1 MKTKML
7 PLLVMVLFAIT
18 QHLHAQS
25 TCGLYEVPLSQRIDQ
40 ATLIV
45 EAKVLSS
52 ESFQLNPDEI
62 FTRHR
67 LEVFKLLKGSLP
79 SEIEVITYGGEVNGL
94 RQTYTNLLTLRP
106 GEQGVFFLIPSLLVP
121 SAYQA
126 YASSQ
131 GVVKYVSD
139 DLGNITGQEPFHH
152 YRSVEQEVF
161 QAIEGQTGQDRVSL
175 MPTDYERRLTDWLTR
190 KGLNTSVRS
199 DGPTLIYGFANPVL
213 TGPASEFLDFE
224 VYART
229 LWGSFEFGESAIY
242 LDYNP
247 QVFGP
252 NVVANGKISVS
263 KGDLILS
270 TAYTLNISDETP
282 SQVKI
287 EIDATPGSLEDIGMA
302 ADEVLHLSVEIGNAF
317 QNPEVYFEE
326 GLMQGN
332 SSFYELVTQTFEP
345 FSYVFAEDSLY
356 SQFGT
361 SAADILDFN
370 PKVVAAG
377 IDDTITIR
385 GEDFGPQREGIVF
398 DGRVQF
404 TRQYEGASGG
414 VTQIWYEPL
423 DSDYLLWPD
432 TLIRVLVPSNVS
444 NDSINTAATG
454 DIRVRKRD
462 IAFATRSDT
471 PLTISFALRNQ
482 VVPDGAGE
490 NISVPVQLI
499 DHDSLGGYLLRYG
512 SSFLVDN
519 GAVNA
524 FERALI
530 NWRCTSQI
538 RLTRNDTITVTPFGP
553 QPSIIEFF
561 SLPVGAVTTLA
572 RTLDTR
578 EPCSDA
584 SGGEDI
590 FVLKGFRIRFNS
602 NLTWHTDV
610 SDSIPAG
617 QFDLESRAL
626 HELGHVHQ
634 LFHVNNSADL
644 MYFTSLTPTRR
655 IIQPNDEA
663 EGLHQVL
670 SWSAPALAA
679 GYACA
684 AHVPVPLAEC
694 DSIHTSVEDYS
705 SHVFDWNVFPNPT
718 DDLVHIELQ
727 SNRPVEV
734 HATLL
739 DLQGRTL
746 QSHSFPILSNY
757 QFDISTANFSP
768 GIYFLFI
775 QTGDQYQSIKIQVQ
789 H

>member
-40 ATLIV
+40 APLIV

-52 ESFQLNPDEI
+52 ESFHLNPDEI

-67 LEVFKLLKGSLP
+67 LQVFKLFKGSLP

-106 GEQGVFFLIPSLLVP
+106 GEQGVFFLIPSLLV
-121 SAYQA
+121 SGAYQA

-152 YRSVEQEVF
+152 YHSVEQEVF

-175 MPTDYERRLTDWLTR
+175 AATDYERRLTEWLTR

-199 DGPTLIYGFANPVL
+199 DGPVLIYGFANPVL

-252 NVVANGKISVS
+252 NVVANGKLSVS

-270 TAYTLNISDETP
+270 TSYTLTISDETP

-302 ADEVLHLSVEIGNAF
+302 ADEVLNLSVEIGNAF

-361 SAADILDFN
+361 SATDILDFT
-370 PKVVAAG
+370 PKIVAAG
-377 IDDTITIR
+377 IDDTLTIR
-385 GEDFGPQREGIVF
+385 GTDFGPQREGILN
-398 DGRVQF
+398 DGSVQF
-404 TRQYEGASGG
+404 TQQFEKATGGA
-414 VTQIWYEPL
+414 VDRWYRPL
-423 DSDYLLWPD
+423 ESDYLLWSD
-432 TLIRVLVPSNVS
+432 TLIQVLVPSIRD

-454 DIRVRKRD
+454 KIRVRKRD
-462 IAFATRSDT
+462 FAVATQSDT
-471 PLTISFALRNQ
+471 PLTVRFALRNQ
-482 VVPDGAGE
+482 IVPNQAGQ
-490 NISVPVQLI
+490 NVSIPIQLV
-499 DHDSLGGYLLRYG
+499 DYNGGGGYLIRYEPP
-512 SSFLVDN
+512 FLAN
-519 GAVNA
+519 SGAVDA
-524 FERALI
+524 FERALV
-530 NWRCTSQI
+530 NWRCTSGVNFY
-538 RLTRNDTITVTPFGP
+538 RNDTMSIPLTGP
-553 QPSIIEFF
+553 QQSRVLF
-561 SLPVGAVTTLA
+561 SPLPAGTLA
-572 RTLDTR
+572 STQSGRI
-578 EPCSDA
+578 PCSDTTGA
-584 SGGEDI
+584 DADI
-590 FVLKGFRIRFNS
+590 YHFSEFIMRFNS
-602 NLTWHTDV
+602 NLTWHTST
-610 SDSIPAG
+610 SDSIPNNS
-617 QFDLESRAL
+617 FDLESRAL
-626 HELGHVHQ
+626 HELGHAHQ
-634 LFHVNNSADL
+634 LLHVNNSSDL

-655 IIQPNDEA
+655 VIQPNDSS
-663 EGLHQVL
+663 GGVYQVFT
-670 SWSAPALAA
+670 WSAPALPLNYGCMAHIPVNPVD
-679 GYACA
+679 CA
-684 AHVPVPLAEC
+684 N
-694 DSIHTSVEDYS
+694 ITTHTRTAS
-705 SHVFDWNVFPNPT
+705 SSLGFNLKVFPNPS
-718 DDLVHIELQ
+718 DKKLHAEIQVG
-727 SNRPVEV
+727 SPVMIR
-734 HATLL
+734 TLL
-739 DLQGRTL
+739 IDYQGRE
-746 QSHSFPILSNY
+746 IK
-757 QFDISTANFSP
+757 
-768 GIYFLFI
+768 
-775 QTGDQYQSIKIQVQ
+775 QYQSTTQLFHNFEIDVSNIPSGMYTLVVFADDHYESQKILIQ
-789 H
+789 HK